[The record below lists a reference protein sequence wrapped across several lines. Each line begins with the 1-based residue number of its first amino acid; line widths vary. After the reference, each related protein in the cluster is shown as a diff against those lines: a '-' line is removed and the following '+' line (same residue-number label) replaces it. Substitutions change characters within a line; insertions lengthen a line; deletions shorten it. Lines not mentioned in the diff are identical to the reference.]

1 VPGSTVVPRS
11 TYCRALETQA
21 LPFFLNKHRRFEISR
36 WYNIATWNAS
46 VDSQSGVIGLWNLWN
61 FLRICASHAMYMNVY
76 ISMSEMTCQTCPNI
90 SCLVTLQTEREIES
104 SWNLRHSWNWALEP
118 WSCFVGALQRTKLE
132 ERSFSQKN
140 VPTCS
145 KCMSFRLSVA
155 CSNMSQ
161 LQYTLVSGGWYW
173 QVLAPLP
180 KGSQCTCRLLGSRG
194 SGLWHQSSSIT
205 LMWRFFTSSAALSHR
220 FWAKSSMAKTHYEFS
235 SKKY

>member
-1 VPGSTVVPRS
+1 MQ
-11 TYCRALETQA
+11 C
-21 LPFFLNKHRRFEISR
+21 I
-36 WYNIATWNAS
+36 W
-46 VDSQSGVIGLWNLWN
+46 
-61 FLRICASHAMYMNVY
+61 MYIF
-76 ISMSEMTCQTCPNI
+76 ISMSEMTCQTVKHVPTFHALSPYRLSVKLNP
-90 SCLVTLQTEREIES
+90 
-104 SWNLRHSWNWALEP
+104 WNLRHSWNWALEP

-205 LMWRFFTSSAALSHR
+205 LMWRFFTSGAALSHR